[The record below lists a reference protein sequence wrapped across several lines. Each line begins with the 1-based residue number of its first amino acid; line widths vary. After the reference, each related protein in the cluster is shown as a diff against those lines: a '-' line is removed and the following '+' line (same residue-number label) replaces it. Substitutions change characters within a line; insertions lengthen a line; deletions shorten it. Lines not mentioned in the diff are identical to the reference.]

1 MSTATSESTGK
12 TEQVAERLRE
22 WNLALDP
29 DVAYDLP
36 SMFPVL
42 DGWGVKGAIKKK
54 HQLIKH
60 LEPTVKRMLRPGE
73 KVLYVARGVQSHLME
88 QYFMGIWA
96 HMINQTAFVLTNARL
111 LILQINSKGKPKH
124 SFWMIYYSQI
134 QKFKANWVGT
144 LNVKLRDGKSYA
156 FTGFPRADRK
166 AMPQVFEKSL
176 EVYRERGFDPPVTQS
191 RENLCTHCM
200 NRVPKAEYTCGNCGA
215 TYWSPAELSLRSLA
229 FPSWGD
235 FLMGHWAF
243 ATVELLGYAMLWLGI
258 ISVIM
263 GTMENGNLIV
273 GLIISVFLLAMAH
286 LPDATLTFFMGKKG
300 LYPKKGPV
308 AIDAHTDAGAIEV

>member
-1 MSTATSESTGK
+1 MSATTTKSSEK
-12 TEQVAERLRE
+12 AEQVAERLRE
-22 WNLALDP
+22 WKFSLDS
-29 DVAYDLP
+29 DIAYDLP

-42 DGWGVKGAIKKK
+42 DGWGAKGAVKKK
-54 HQLIKH
+54 HQLIKQ
-60 LEPTVKRMLRPGE
+60 LEPTLKRMLRPGE
-73 KVLYVARGVQSHLME
+73 KVLYVARGIQSHLVE

-111 LILQINSKGKPKH
+111 LILQINGKGKPKH

-134 QKFKANWVGT
+134 KTFKANWVGT
-144 LNVKLRDGKSYA
+144 VNVKLRDGKSYA

-166 AMPQVFEKSL
+166 AMPEVFEKSL

-215 TYWSPAELSLRSLA
+215 TYWSPTELSLRSLA

-243 ATVELLGYAMLWLGI
+243 ATVELLGYVVLWC
-258 ISVIM
+258 VIVAVVA
-263 GTMENGNLIV
+263 GSADQGNLLVGIV
-273 GLIISVFLLAMAH
+273 FALFLLAATH
-286 LPDATLTFFMGKKG
+286 VPDAILTYFVGKKG
-300 LYPKKGPV
+300 LNPKQGPTDS
-308 AIDAHTDAGAIEV
+308 DAHTSAGAIEV